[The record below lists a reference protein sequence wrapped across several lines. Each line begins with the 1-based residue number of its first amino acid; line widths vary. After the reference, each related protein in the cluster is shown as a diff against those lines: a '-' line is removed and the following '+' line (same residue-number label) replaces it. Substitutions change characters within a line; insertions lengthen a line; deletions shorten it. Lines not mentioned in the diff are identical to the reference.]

1 MAKSDFAWKNI
12 TLVSLSLTENVTLL
26 YKNPSVKSRLSLQG
40 LWFQIHQILDF
51 NLPILFLQQ
60 PFHMSS
66 ISTDKQVQNKLKA
79 SLNNIFLGV
88 AHAIRH
94 P

>member
-1 MAKSDFAWKNI
+1 MEKSAFAWKNI
-12 TLVSLSLTENVTLL
+12 TLVSPSDRKCDTLL
-26 YKNPSVKSRLSLQG
+26 YKNPSVKSRLSLRV
-40 LWFQIHQILDF
+40 LWFQTHQILDF
-51 NLPILFLQQ
+51 NLPEFLQQ

-79 SLNNIFLGV
+79 SFIFFSQSS
-88 AHAIRH
+88 HAILH